1 MKYLIT
7 LTTLFVIG
15 SLTGYIIE
23 VIYKRVI
30 SKKKWVNPGFMFGPY
45 LPIYGFGTII
55 LYEISEIIL
64 SRINAPIL
72 IEILIVIGVF
82 FFSLTLLEFLTGIF
96 FLKKFNLRLWNYSD
110 RRFNFKGVIC
120 LRYSIYWTIIGV
132 AYYYLLHPLFLSIV
146 NFSLGSLIT
155 QLFLFSILGIILIDA
170 YTSFNLKGKINKAL
184 GNLMNQYAYIKEL
197 IP

>member
-1 MKYLIT
+1 M
-7 LTTLFVIG
+7 
-15 SLTGYIIE
+15 GYIIE

-30 SKKKWVNPGFMFGPY
+30 SMRKWVNPGFMFGPY

-55 LYEISEIIL
+55 LYQISEIIH
-64 SRINAPIL
+64 SRINVPIL

-82 FFSLTLLEFLTGIF
+82 FLSLTLLEFLTGIF

-120 LRYSIYWTIIGV
+120 LRFSIYWTIIGV
-132 AYYYLLHPLFLSIV
+132 TYYYLLHPLFLNV
-146 NFSLGSLIT
+146 VGFSLGSLIT

-170 YTSFNLKGKINKAL
+170 YTSFNLKGKINKVL
-184 GNLMNQYAYIKEL
+184 SNLVNQYAYIKEL

>member
-15 SLTGYIIE
+15 SLMGYIIE

-30 SKKKWVNPGFMFGPY
+30 SMKKWVNPGFMFGPY

-55 LYEISEIIL
+55 LYQISEIIL
-64 SRINAPIL
+64 SRINVPIL

-82 FFSLTLLEFLTGIF
+82 FLSLTLLEFLTGIF

-120 LRYSIYWTIIGV
+120 PRFSIYWTVIGV
-132 AYYYLLHPLFLSIV
+132 TYYYLLNPLFLSIV
-146 NFSLGSLIT
+146 SFSLGSLIT
-155 QLFLFSILGIILIDA
+155 QLFLFSILGIILMDA

-184 GNLMNQYAYIKEL
+184 GNLVNQYAYIKEL

>member
-15 SLTGYIIE
+15 SIMGYIIE
-23 VIYKRVI
+23 VIYKRVV

-55 LYEISEIIL
+55 LYQISEIIL
-64 SRINAPIL
+64 SRINVPIL

-82 FFSLTLLEFLTGIF
+82 FLSLTLLEFVAGIF

-132 AYYYLLHPLFLSIV
+132 TYYYLLHPLFLSIV
-146 NFSLGSLIT
+146 SFSLGSLIT
-155 QLFLFSILGIILIDA
+155 QLVLFSILGIILIDA
-170 YTSFNLKGKINKAL
+170 YTSFNLKEKINKAL
-184 GNLMNQYAYIKEL
+184 DNLANQYAYIKEL